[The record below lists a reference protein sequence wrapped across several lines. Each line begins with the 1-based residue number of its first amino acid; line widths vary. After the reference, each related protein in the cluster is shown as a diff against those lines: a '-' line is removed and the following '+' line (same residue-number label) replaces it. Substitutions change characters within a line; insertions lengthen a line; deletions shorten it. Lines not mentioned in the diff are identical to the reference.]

1 VTTLGAVIT
10 PLYICLAAVYRI
22 RALAIK
28 AELIH
33 RNVIWVERR
42 LLRWPR
48 NCPRNRPVGV
58 LERCLR
64 QIKRRHGD
72 IAYVESVLRFWRKLR
87 ERCS

>member
-28 AELIH
+28 AEIIH
-33 RNVIWVERR
+33 SNVIWVERR
-42 LLRWPR
+42 LLRW
-48 NCPRNRPVGV
+48 PRNRPVGV

-72 IAYVESVLRFWRKLR
+72 IAYVESVLRLWRKLR